1 MKKDNSA
8 SNEIKLSDQQ
18 SWEYKFARVA
28 ETENSLRKLHRVL
41 TINQEK
47 IKVFRRERWAELKI
61 IFQNRRRLYSKNQAV
76 YQLYSED
83 LQLLNTIILQHSNN
97 CPCPVILVKC

>member
-18 SWEYKFARVA
+18 IKL
-28 ETENSLRKLHRVL
+28 ENISLQAANGKQFTRKLHGVL

-47 IKVFRRERWAELKI
+47 IKSISARAM
-61 IFQNRRRLYSKNQAV
+61 N
-76 YQLYSED
+76 
-83 LQLLNTIILQHSNN
+83 
-97 CPCPVILVKC
+97 